1 VVVGQGFDE
10 FVAQYAKP
18 YEAYDREGI
27 TEFIFCP
34 CRFLRQDTLVL
45 LDTPAKILDFL
56 EMGLR
61 SYRDAG
67 CAKFIARLLESRRLS
82 ARFGLVDIGWTMT
95 RADGTTAM
103 EFRTTYNVIDD
114 RGRWRI
120 YAITRHD

>member
-1 VVVGQGFDE
+1 MVAQRFDE

-27 TEFIFCP
+27 ADFFFCP
-34 CRFLRQDTLVL
+34 SMFLRQDTVVL
-45 LDTPAKILDFL
+45 LDTPARILDFL
-56 EMGLR
+56 ATGLR

-67 CAKFIARLLESRRLS
+67 CVKFIARPLETRRLG
-82 ARFGLVDIGWTMT
+82 ARFGLVDVGWTMT
-95 RADGTTAM
+95 KTDGTIAM
-103 EFRTTYNVIDD
+103 EFQTTYNVIDD